1 MPDAAPHRLEPIRR
15 DRTGVFRGHRRRRRV
30 VRARRRSG
38 HRVRRAGTGPRR
50 AARAGAARRR
60 RSGAGG
66 RARARAPRA
75 DDGRGGAGVPWTDP
89 GLGGRATGH
98 ARGRR
103 GHEDGGFRER
113 GLSGTVREGW
123 PAPRTRPP
131 RVTRRARQR
140 RSCGPRPR
148 WPVSIATTT
157 ASGRPARSCRW
168 PPAGSVP
175 CAGAPGRTLSGSA
188 PPDVIGDISHWPRAV
203 REGWR
208 GAVGVWRRDEHRRP

>member
-1 MPDAAPHRLEPIRR
+1 MLVQPLEGIGLDLAATEAAVTRLWLGLEGTWHGSFLRGLVPTVEIGMRHDGGDA
-15 DRTGVFRGHRRRRRV
+15 DTGFG
-30 VRARRRSG
+30 SDL
-38 HRVRRAGTGPRR
+38 
-50 AARAGAARRR
+50 
-60 RSGAGG
+60 GAGFT
-66 RARARAPRA
+66 
-75 DDGRGGAGVPWTDP
+75 WTDP
-89 GLGGRATGH
+89 GRGGRAAGH

-157 ASGRPARSCRW
+157 AAGRPARSCRW
-168 PPAGSVP
+168 PPADSVP
-175 CAGAPGRTLSGSA
+175 RAGAPGRTLSGSA